1 VTDASRRESGASPR
15 ASALRRP
22 YLLAAGVVLLVTPLL
37 VYLAVRRGPAPPAV
51 VTGVPECDDY
61 LAKMDACLVKME
73 PGERDAARLDLKQK
87 REQWTSAG
95 AAPGP
100 AKDALRGACAEE
112 LDRMPVSCGPIGIW
126 ACDVYLAKM
135 EPCIAR
141 MDPAGRGPS
150 EASFKQTREAWQAA
164 KRSGANQELLQQA
177 CEAAVAAIPQ
187 TCK

>member
-1 VTDASRRESGASPR
+1 MTDASRREAGASPR
-15 ASALRRP
+15 ASADRRP
-22 YLLAAGVVLLVTPLL
+22 YLWAAGAVLLVTPLL

-61 LAKMDACLVKME
+61 LTKMDACLVKRE
-73 PGERDAARLDLKQK
+73 PAEREAARLDLKQK
-87 REQWTSAG
+87 REQWMSAA

-100 AKDALRGACAEE
+100 AKDALKGTCAEE
-112 LDRMPVSCGPIGIW
+112 INRMPVICGPIGIW

-150 EASFKQTREAWQAA
+150 EASFKQTRDAWQAA
-164 KRSGANQELLQQA
+164 KRSGADQELLQQA